1 MVWYVVDGMD
11 GSGKT
16 TTGRILREELE
27 SRGRKVLLIEHPNRE
42 TRLGRLEASFLEKE
56 GKPALIAA
64 ISLYIMDVIRSIWR
78 MKHAK
83 GYDDVVFVRYI
94 MAASYLPE
102 DLAKL
107 GYRFFSFVLP
117 EPDKRVLVDVDENV
131 ALGRINVRGDAH
143 EMFDDL
149 ESLRETRRKMLVL
162 ADGWDILDNS
172 GSTDDSRRW
181 ISDFLNDGPGL

>member
-1 MVWYVVDGMD
+1 MAWYVVDGMD

-16 TTGRILREELE
+16 TTGGILKQELE
-27 SRGRKVLLIEHPNRE
+27 SRGRKVLLIEHPNRT

-56 GKPALIAA
+56 GKAAMAFA
-64 ISLYIMDVIRSIWR
+64 ISLYILDVIRSIWR

-102 DLAKL
+102 GLAKM

-117 EPDKRVLVDVDENV
+117 EPDRRVLVDVDENV
-131 ALGRINVRGDAH
+131 ALVRINGRGDAH

-149 ESLRETRRKMLVL
+149 ESLRETRRKMLIL
-162 ADGWDILDNS
+162 ADGWDVLDNS
-172 GSTDDSRRW
+172 GSQDDSRRW
-181 ISDFLNDGPGL
+181 ISDFLDREPGI